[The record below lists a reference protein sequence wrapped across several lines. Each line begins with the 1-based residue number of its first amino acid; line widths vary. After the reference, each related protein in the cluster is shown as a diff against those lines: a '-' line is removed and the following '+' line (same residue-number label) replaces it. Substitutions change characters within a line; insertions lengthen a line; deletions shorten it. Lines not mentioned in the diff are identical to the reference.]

1 MSNFIKLSE
10 LIKRDLQKSEPKK
23 YQVQGT
29 KNSNIIKVAY
39 VEKEKNADVCLAEH
53 TIDNITF
60 CLLAYTLSDND
71 IQHKRFYMIGY
82 LIKNTQNIP
91 FGTLNIMFCRSD
103 ESKIVE
109 KFMEGTFK
117 IVLSNNKNEH
127 QILKELNIYPGD
139 QEAIHLLTEFLSE
152 TLANILA
159 EQPMEDE
166 NQDENDDN
174 DNDDC

>member
-82 LIKNTQNIP
+82 LIKNTQKKSMKKYMKQLKKICYQNETGENI
-91 FGTLNIMFCRSD
+91 FLQ
-103 ESKIVE
+103 K
-109 KFMEGTFK
+109 K
-117 IVLSNNKNEH
+117 VLSH
-127 QILKELNIYPGD
+127 
-139 QEAIHLLTEFLSE
+139 
-152 TLANILA
+152 
-159 EQPMEDE
+159 
-166 NQDENDDN
+166 
-174 DNDDC
+174 